1 MSIRIAVD
9 AMGGDHAPEVV
20 VKGAISALAKSNE
33 VDIILFGPDGTVS
46 PIVNDLASSSERRP
60 TVVDSPDVISMADSP
75 SVALKTKK
83 DSSVHKGLLACEAGF
98 ADAFVSAGNTG
109 AVMAASLI
117 LLGRQS
123 GVKRPTLIGYFPTI
137 KGHCILLDA
146 GANVDCRPS
155 HLVQFA
161 QMGSVFVE
169 RVMHM
174 ENPTVALMNIGE
186 EPGKGNHQA
195 KTAYRLLSKA
205 AHLNFIGNIEGRDML
220 AHAADVVVSDGFIGN
235 ILLKFGESVA
245 SILPLMIGAEMK
257 SLKMTD
263 KEQSIVVKALK
274 GVKARF
280 DYQEYGGAPLLGV
293 DGTVVIGH
301 GGSNE
306 QAIENMIFNA
316 AEMVRED
323 VSGFI
328 SAALSA

>member
-1 MSIRIAVD
+1 MSIRVAVD

-20 VKGAISALAKSNE
+20 VQGAINALAKSNE
-33 VDIILFGPDGTVS
+33 VDIILFGPDSTVS
-46 PIVNDLASSSERRP
+46 PIVNDLASTLERRP
-60 TVVDSPDVISMADSP
+60 TVVDSPDVISMEDSP

-83 DSSVHKGLLACEAGF
+83 DSSVHKALLACEAGF

-123 GVKRPTLIGYFPTI
+123 GVKRPTLIGYFPTV

-169 RVMHM
+169 RVMHR

-186 EPGKGNHQA
+186 EPGKGNNQA

-205 AHLNFIGNIEGRDML
+205 PHLNFIGNIEGRDML

-245 SILPLMIGAEMK
+245 SILPLMIGAEMQR
-257 SLKMTD
+257 LKMSD
-263 KEQSIVVKALK
+263 KEKGIVAKALQ

-316 AEMVRED
+316 AAMIRVD
-323 VSGFI
+323 VSGSI